1 MSEVVKLNLWFS
13 PQTQERVDLPSYPQ
27 PSSSALGSVQ
37 VWPRLNYMYVVAICR
52 NLESG
57 IVSGIPV
64 FEEDSGVRAKRRQL
78 NL

>member
-1 MSEVVKLNLWFS
+1 
-13 PQTQERVDLPSYPQ
+13 
-27 PSSSALGSVQ
+27 
-37 VWPRLNYMYVVAICR
+37 MYVVAICR